1 VKRLIKKTKGLVQG
15 VPSAVLI
22 SVLIH
27 AGLFFVAGTLVVFTV
42 IKKAEKKFVPPPPIE
57 RPKMD
62 LKKPKVKVKK
72 TVKPRAAQRISASSV
87 QSMPDIALPDV
98 SRAGSG
104 LSGGVGGFEMM
115 PDPSEMSMFGGT
127 RSLAIGNDF
136 EGTFYSFEL
145 DRRGRFA
152 PISVPGAN
160 AIVKKFIDSGWNTRV
175 FAPYYRSPQKLYTT
189 CLMVPPVVSEIG
201 PEQFGVNLGEGVS
214 PAFWMIHYKG
224 KIARPEGGR
233 FRLWG
238 GGDNYLIVRVNKKI
252 VLQADYRQL
261 KHGAVAFGN
270 QLANWASTDE
280 RTGEYRFGMGW
291 VTIGDWFELEPG
303 EPVEMEVLFG
313 DWWGGLFEAM
323 LNVEEEGVD
332 YDENR
337 EGMPILPAFK
347 TAEIPESLKEQMEF
361 LLIEGETDLE
371 SELMF
376 NIH

>member
-1 VKRLIKKTKGLVQG
+1 
-15 VPSAVLI
+15 
-22 SVLIH
+22 VLIH

-42 IKKAEKKFVPPPPIE
+42 IKKQEKKFVPPPPIE

-189 CLMVPPVVSEIG
+189 CLMIPPVVSEIG

-323 LNVEEEGVD
+323 VNVEEEGVD